1 MGTSVYPGA
10 LDDFAEASPPYLA
23 DEDTTGRDHPARH
36 DDLEAAMEAVQGE
49 LGTDPAGGSA
59 TVKARLDTADST
71 VSALTST
78 VAGKVKGYNASTEPG
93 SPTTGDLWVNSSN
106 QEVKVYD
113 GAAWVDPSNA
123 GGIADAVISGTP
135 TGTYTDAGIDYAYYE
150 FTASGTLTV
159 DTAGFTDVLA
169 VGGGG
174 GGAVGTG
181 SANVAAG
188 GGGAGGHLY
197 ELNTYLPAG
206 TLTVTVG
213 AGGDGSPNAGNVGM
227 SGYPGQPSR
236 IGNTLIAVGGGPG
249 EWTGSPSVNGYGGS
263 GGGGGYLISGGPGL
277 TGQGNNGGSGTS
289 NGGGGGGGAGAVGG
303 NGGSNIGGNGGAG
316 LSTSLNN
323 VATTRAGG
331 GGGGAGSTGGAGG
344 SGGGGAG
351 SNTSGAAPTAGTANT
366 GGGGGG
372 KGANVPLGAAGG
384 SGIVIVRVKV

>member
-159 DTAGFTDVLA
+159 TRR
-169 VGGGG
+169 
-174 GGAVGTG
+174 G
-181 SANVAAG
+181 SLTCWSLVVVAA
-188 GGGAGGHLY
+188 ARSARVPL
-197 ELNTYLPAG
+197 
-206 TLTVTVG
+206 
-213 AGGDGSPNAGNVGM
+213 
-227 SGYPGQPSR
+227 
-236 IGNTLIAVGGGPG
+236 
-249 EWTGSPSVNGYGGS
+249 
-263 GGGGGYLISGGPGL
+263 
-277 TGQGNNGGSGTS
+277 
-289 NGGGGGGGAGAVGG
+289 
-303 NGGSNIGGNGGAG
+303 
-316 LSTSLNN
+316 TSLLAAAVLVDIFTN
-323 VATTRAGG
+323 
-331 GGGGAGSTGGAGG
+331 STPISPQGH
-344 SGGGGAG
+344 S
-351 SNTSGAAPTAGTANT
+351 
-366 GGGGGG
+366 
-372 KGANVPLGAAGG
+372 L
-384 SGIVIVRVKV
+384 